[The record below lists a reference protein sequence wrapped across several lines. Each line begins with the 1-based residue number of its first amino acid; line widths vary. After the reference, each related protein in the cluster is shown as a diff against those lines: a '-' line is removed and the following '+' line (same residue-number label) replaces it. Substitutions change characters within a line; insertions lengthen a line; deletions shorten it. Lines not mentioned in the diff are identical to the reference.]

1 MGTILLLFG
10 TFFAMCLIG
19 VPVAMS
25 LGISALISGLHVG
38 ITPIVMCQQIYAQL
52 DSFTLLAI
60 PLFLLVGNIMDRGQI
75 TDRLVGFASK
85 LVGHITGGLGH
96 VNVVANMIMAGIS
109 GSATADAA
117 ALGGIMIPS
126 MRKAGYTPEMAAAI
140 NASAATIAPII
151 PPSIMMVTY
160 GAFGS
165 VSIAA
170 LFMGGIVPGV
180 LVGLTIMIVTYIWAK
195 KHKCVAVQKRATLR
209 EVWDATKRA
218 FTALLV
224 PLIIILGV
232 LSGIFT
238 ATESGMIAVV
248 YSLFLVM
255 FVYRTCTWK
264 EMAEV
269 FMKSCVESAKPLL
282 CVGGAGAFGYMMA
295 YLQIPQMMLDAAG
308 PIVGKQIPT
317 LLFITFLYIILGTFM
332 DSIPAIIIF
341 LPIVQQMGTA
351 AGIDPIHMGVLVT
364 VVLCFGLLTPPYGM
378 TLLLSA
384 GLAGVPTVSVIK
396 ELKYFYLVYLLVILG
411 MIFIPQTVL
420 FLPNLLT

>member
-1 MGTILLLFG
+1 MTILLLFG
-10 TFFAMCLIG
+10 SFFAMCLVG

-25 LGISALISGLHVG
+25 LGIAALISGLTVG
-38 ITPIVMCQQIYAQL
+38 VTPIVMCQQIYAQL

-60 PLFLLVGNIMDRGQI
+60 PLFLLVGNIMDVGEV
-75 TDRLVGFASK
+75 TDRLVGFANT

-140 NASAATIAPII
+140 NASAATIGPII

-170 LFMGGIVPGV
+170 LFMGGIIPGV
-180 LVGLTIMIVTYIWAK
+180 LVGLTIMCIAYMWAK
-195 KHKCVAVQKRATLR
+195 KHKCVAVSERATAG
-209 EVWDATKRA
+209 EIWQATKKA
-218 FTALLV
+218 FTALMV
-224 PLIIILGV
+224 PAIILVGV
-232 LSGIFT
+232 LTGLFT
-238 ATESGMIAVV
+238 ATESGMVAAV
-248 YSLFLVM
+248 YSFILVM
-255 FVYRTCTWK
+255 FIYRSCTWK
-264 EMAEV
+264 QMAHV
-269 FMKSCVESAKPLL
+269 FMKSCIASAQPLL

-295 YLQIPQMMLDAAG
+295 YLQIPQKMMQAAG
-308 PIVGKQIPT
+308 PIVGKAIPT
-317 LLFITFLYIILGTFM
+317 LLFITALYIILGTFM
-332 DSIPAIIIF
+332 DAIPAIIIF
-341 LPIVQQMGTA
+341 LPVIQQMGNA
-351 AGIDPIHMGVLVT
+351 AGIDPVHLGVLVT

-384 GLAGVPTVSVIK
+384 GLAGVPTVAVIK
-396 ELKYFYLVYLLVILG
+396 ELKYFYLVYLLVILAL
-411 MIFIPQTVL
+411 IFAPQLIL
-420 FLPNLLT
+420 FLPNLLA

>member
-1 MGTILLLFG
+1 MGTIILLFG
-10 TFFAMCLIG
+10 SFFGMCLIG

-25 LGISALISGLHVG
+25 LGIAALISGLTVG

-60 PLFLLVGNIMDRGQI
+60 PLFLLVGAIMDRGQI
-75 TDRLVGFASK
+75 TERLVGFAGK

-96 VNVVANMIMAGIS
+96 VNVVSNMIMAGIS

-117 ALGGIMIPS
+117 ALGGIMIPA

-140 NASAATIAPII
+140 NASAATIGPII

-170 LFMGGIVPGV
+170 LFMGGFVPGV
-180 LVGLTIMIVTYIWAK
+180 LVGLVIMIVTYRWAK
-195 KHKCVAVQKRATLR
+195 SHDCVEVQPKATMG
-209 EVWDATKRA
+209 EVWHATKRA
-218 FTALLV
+218 FSSLMV
-224 PLIIILGV
+224 PVIIIVGV
-232 LSGIFT
+232 LTGIFT

-248 YSLFLVM
+248 YSFILVM
-255 FVYRTCTWK
+255 FIYRTCSWK
-264 EMAEV
+264 EMGQV
-269 FMKSCVESAKPLL
+269 FMHACLESAKPLL

-295 YLQIPQMMLDAAG
+295 YLKIPQMMMEAAG
-308 PIVGKQIPT
+308 GIVGQQIPT

-332 DSIPAIIIF
+332 DAIPAIIIF
-341 LPIVQQMGTA
+341 LPIVQEMANA
-351 AGIDPIHMGVLVT
+351 AAINPVHMGVLVT

-378 TLLLSA
+378 TLLLSS
-384 GLAGVPTVSVIK
+384 GIAGVPTVKVIK
-396 ELKYFYLVYLLVILG
+396 ELKWFYVVYIGVILA
-411 MIFIPQTVL
+411 MIFVPQTVM
-420 FLPNLLT
+420 FLPSLLL